1 VVVLTA
7 ALVLSTPA
15 ALRADPIDTTVE
27 TATEATATAPAP
39 TTATTTATTPT
50 TPEPATSTETTAPE
64 PAGATLA
71 IAGAPQSGCPPVGAV
86 GLLLPHQ
93 RPVVLAPDRQL
104 TTAQVAY
111 PADGSILTAAGLSLD
126 SACSETRPTGGTAQ
140 VRGVSL
146 FGGAVTA
153 RSATV
158 SLSSGGGSVSGLA
171 VNGKPTTL
179 VAGHAIRIGNWGYLI
194 APDPAAASRSA
205 FEVELSSEH
214 AGLPAGTLIFVP
226 YARIEI
232 APSPPQTVTQST
244 GAKTTEE
251 TNTTTSAPVAA
262 GPAAT
267 HDEPFGRPASKRVHF
282 HPRKPRH
289 PPLTITP
296 PLLAGPY
303 VFPVGGNAFFGD
315 SYGGPRSDVSGGW
328 HHGDDIFAP
337 LGTPVVAVA
346 DGTLNRIGWQRLGG
360 WRLWVRDKEG
370 DQFYYAHLS
379 GYSPLALAS
388 KRVHRGDVIGF
399 VGNTGDAF
407 TTLPHL
413 HFEIHPRE
421 LLHLHYHGAVNPTG
435 YLQSWPRPGKLDAP
449 RPVHPRLPRSA
460 MWRHE
465 ATVNFRELLAAR
477 GLLRPSGSKGPAAAL
492 LPPVPAPDPDPM
504 VAAIAPPASSSTSGS
519 YPWPGLAAG
528 GACSLMA
535 LGFALWR
542 RRLGV

>member
-1 VVVLTA
+1 MVVLTA
-7 ALVLSTPA
+7 ALVLGTPA
-15 ALRADPIDTTVE
+15 AIRADPPPATETTVE
-27 TATEATATAPAP
+27 TPTVATTTAPAP
-39 TTATTTATTPT
+39 TTTA
-50 TPEPATSTETTAPE
+50 PEPAPSTETSAETTAPE
-64 PAGATLA
+64 PTGATLA
-71 IAGAPQSGCPPVGAV
+71 IAAAPQSGCPSVGAI
-86 GLLLPHQ
+86 GILPPHS
-93 RPVVLAPDRQL
+93 RPVVLAPGRAL

-126 SACSETRPTGGTAQ
+126 STCNETRAGGTAQ

-153 RSATV
+153 HSATV
-158 SLSSGGGSVSGLA
+158 NLSSGGGSVSGLA
-171 VNGKPTTL
+171 VNGRPTQL

-194 APDPAAASRSA
+194 APDPGAASRSA

-232 APSPPQTVTQST
+232 APSSPPAAAPSAGPV
-244 GAKTTEE
+244 TTEE
-251 TNTTTSAPVAA
+251 TTASAPGIA
-262 GPAAT
+262 GPAVT
-267 HDEPFGRPASKRVHF
+267 HDEAFGRPASKRIHF

-296 PLLAGPY
+296 PLSGGPY

-315 SYGGPRSDVSGGW
+315 SYGGLRTDVAGGW

-337 LGTPVVAVA
+337 LGTPVIAVA
-346 DGTLNRIGWQRLGG
+346 DGTLNRIGWERLGG
-360 WRLWVRDKEG
+360 WRLWVRDNAG
-370 DQFYYAHLS
+370 DQYYYAHLS

-413 HFEIHPRE
+413 HFEIHPRQ
-421 LLHLHYHGAVNPTG
+421 LLHLHYDGAVNPTG
-435 YLQSWPRPGKLDAP
+435 YLQSWPRPGKLHAP
-449 RPVHPRLPRSA
+449 RPVHPRLPRA
-460 MWRHE
+460 AAWRHE
-465 ATVNFRELLAAR
+465 AAVNFRELLAAR
-477 GLLRPSGSKGPAAAL
+477 GLLRRSGAPGPAVL
-492 LPPVPAPDPDPM
+492 LPPVRALDPM
-504 VAAIAPPASSSTSGS
+504 MAAIAPQRGSSGSSSFLWVGV
-519 YPWPGLAAG
+519 AAG
-528 GACSLMA
+528 ATCSALA

-542 RRLGV
+542 RRERT